1 MQPLIY
7 LFLPGVTGWDI
18 GLLVGFLGLLVV
30 VGLVYAYLVGVMIM
44 SDVEDDNDER
54 KT

>member
-30 VGLVYAYLVGVMIM
+30 VGLVYAHLVGVMIM
-44 SDVEDDNDER
+44 SDVEDDDER